1 MEHSG
6 SYQKLIKHLESYRRL
21 TESQENILRK
31 LITVKY
37 CSPKE
42 VYLERGGIAKHIC
55 FIHTGYALGYEHI
68 DRELRLSRIWQEDQI
83 ILKTDSLLA
92 FQRSEMNIIFPE
104 GGNIIEIPVEHLLQ
118 ATELI
123 PFFHYLLLQELK
135 YYQQQ
140 ENLFRLKNSRE
151 LIRWFHHRYTDI
163 RFKLTD
169 LQIAQFLG
177 ITLRWYNQ
185 NKNNPI
191 LE

>member
-1 MEHSG
+1 MEHNG
-6 SYQKLIKHLESYRRL
+6 SYQKLIKHLEYYRRL
-21 TESQENILRK
+21 TDSQENILRQ
-31 LITVKY
+31 LVTVKY

-42 VYLERGGIAKHIC
+42 IYLERGGIAKHIC

-68 DRELRLSRIWQEDQI
+68 DKELRLSRIWQEDQI

-92 FQRSEMNIIFPE
+92 FQRSEMDIIFPE

-151 LIRWFHHRYTDI
+151 LIRWFHHLYAGI

-185 NKNNPI
+185 NKNNPS